1 MNEPPSEKPDEEV
14 SPQQENSSLS
24 QQISAT
30 VQFTGPLPPPS
41 ILEQYNRILPSA
53 ADRILSMAE
62 REQEHRHKMQEKLVD
77 SQILDVKQERS
88 ERRLGQ
94 IFGLVIG
101 VVAILAGAV
110 TIISGESTAE
120 SVAGGLLG
128 SSGVA
133 GIVSVFV
140 LGRREQQN
148 ARYLQSKS
156 SDIEDE
162 AGTI

>member
-1 MNEPPSEKPDEEV
+1 M
-14 SPQQENSSLS
+14 L
-24 QQISAT
+24 
-30 VQFTGPLPPPS
+30 
-41 ILEQYNRILPSA
+41 
-53 ADRILSMAE
+53 MAE

-77 SQILDVKQERS
+77 SQILDIRQERS

-94 IFGLVIG
+94 LFGLIIG

-110 TIISGESTAE
+110 TVILGESIAE
-120 SVAGGLLG
+120 SVAGGFLG

-140 LGRREQQN
+140 FGRREQQN
-148 ARYLQSKS
+148 AQTQLES

-162 AGTI
+162 PGSI